1 MDDRLSLLP
10 RHRSKIE
17 EILAV
22 CAPGV
27 EVWAYGSRVNGRS
40 HPGSD
45 LDLVLR
51 APGLEPL
58 PLKTLEALSQAFHDS
73 TIPFFV
79 EARDWARLPE
89 SFHAEIERD
98 HVVLV
103 PVCEAP

>member
-17 EILAV
+17 EILAA

-27 EVWAYGSRVNGRS
+27 EAWAYGSRVNGRS
-40 HPGSD
+40 HPSSD

-58 PLKTLEALSQAFHDS
+58 PLETLAELSQAFEDS

-89 SFHAEIERD
+89 SFRAEIERD
-98 HVVLV
+98 YVVV
-103 PVCEAP
+103 VRAG